1 MLVTNGKVTRN
12 IAGNQFHEYAAK
24 GYKEVKA
31 TEVKEPPKPKAKN
44 KE

>member
-1 MLVTNGKVTRN
+1 MLVSNGIITRN
-12 IAGNQFHEYAAK
+12 ISDEQLPEYAAK

-31 TEVKEPPKPKAKN
+31 PEGKTSKPKAKKS

>member
-1 MLVTNGKVTRN
+1 MLVTNGIITRN
-12 IAGNQFHEYAAK
+12 ISDKQLPEYAAK

-31 TEVKEPPKPKAKN
+31 KAKTSETPKAKKS

>member
-12 IAGNQFHEYAAK
+12 IAGSQFHEYAAK
-24 GYKEVKA
+24 GYKEVKVEA
-31 TEVKEPPKPKAKN
+31 KASKPKAKKP